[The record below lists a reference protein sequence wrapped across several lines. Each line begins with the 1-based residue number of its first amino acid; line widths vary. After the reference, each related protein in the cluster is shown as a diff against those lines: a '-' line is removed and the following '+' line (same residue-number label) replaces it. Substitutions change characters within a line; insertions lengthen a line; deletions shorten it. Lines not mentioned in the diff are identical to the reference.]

1 MKFPAVLALL
11 SPALAFTGRM
21 TYYTPGLGACG
32 QNNSPSDFIVAI
44 GAARWTASNPNNDPL
59 CQKSIRISYGGKTV
73 TAKVVDK
80 CPGCGANDIDNG
92 EPQAIWK
99 EGWIS
104 PLKYGEC
111 PAFVSPLGAGTFMC
125 YSDSKFL
132 VLVVFQLAWKRG
144 FGAEEAFRVGDEVNG
159 IEDETKYSSEKKD

>member
-44 GAARWTASNPNNDPL
+44 GASRWTASNPNNDPL
-59 CQKSIRISYGGKTV
+59 CQNSIRISHGGKTV

-80 CPGCGANDIDNG
+80 CPGCGANDID
-92 EPQAIWK
+92 
-99 EGWIS
+99 
-104 PLKYGEC
+104 
-111 PAFVSPLGAGTFMC
+111 VSPA
-125 YSDSKFL
+125 
-132 VLVVFQLAWKRG
+132 VFQQFASLDTGVLTVDWNFA
-144 FGAEEAFRVGDEVNG
+144 
-159 IEDETKYSSEKKD
+159 